1 MTQIEGQ
8 RIINN
13 KWQKKHLYRTGV
25 EGLVIEV
32 AAVCKGNSEKVCTG
46 DFGQEIERIK
56 LLQRKFYFLKEAS
69 MFWDYHFFQRSVPP
83 PSRFS
88 LISNVWWPA
97 CLPSLQAQ
105 ISSKSLSFK
114 RRHSWEVVHLTVE
127 VFSLVWIPHLSSSS
141 LQYSSTISTSKAHP
155 SLWQRLMASRN
166 WNCQQSDWATFDK
179 RWVISAICLK
189 LSLLLVLMLLSF
201 SVISIFNFCP
211 FRLSNELD
219 HVFKPTSIWLIL

>member
-1 MTQIEGQ
+1 M
-8 RIINN
+8 
-13 KWQKKHLYRTGV
+13 

-56 LLQRKFYFLKEAS
+56 LLQRKLCSLNEALP
-69 MFWDYHFFQRSVPP
+69 MFWDYHFFQRSVPL
-83 PSRFS
+83 PSRCS

-155 SLWQRLMASRN
+155 SLWQRLMASCK
-166 WNCQQSDWATFDK
+166 WNCQQSDRATFDK
-179 RWVISAICLK
+179 RWVITAIGLK

-201 SVISIFNFCP
+201 REPFKNYLADFVRYGGGGAPLSAKGFWAGWFSVKENSAKKQIF
-211 FRLSNELD
+211 
-219 HVFKPTSIWLIL
+219 

>member
-69 MFWDYHFFQRSVPP
+69 MFWDYTT
-83 PSRFS
+83 
-88 LISNVWWPA
+88 
-97 CLPSLQAQ
+97 
-105 ISSKSLSFK
+105 SFK
-114 RRHSWEVVHLTVE
+114 E
-127 VFSLVWIPHLSSSS
+127 VFLF
-141 LQYSSTISTSKAHP
+141 LQGA
-155 SLWQRLMASRN
+155 
-166 WNCQQSDWATFDK
+166 
-179 RWVISAICLK
+179 V
-189 LSLLLVLMLLSF
+189 
-201 SVISIFNFCP
+201 
-211 FRLSNELD
+211 
-219 HVFKPTSIWLIL
+219 